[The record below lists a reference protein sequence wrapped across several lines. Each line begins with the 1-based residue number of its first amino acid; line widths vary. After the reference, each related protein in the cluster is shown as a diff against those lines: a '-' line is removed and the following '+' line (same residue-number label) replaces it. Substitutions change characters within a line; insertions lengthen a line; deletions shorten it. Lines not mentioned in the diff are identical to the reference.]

1 MSSESKLIT
10 SGVIAGTFAAA
21 AMAVAPSFAAAQEDV
36 AAQPRTAEYS
46 AMDEEIAPIN
56 DGNWSFELTLDVVTA
71 YWFRGISQGPSNDRG
86 FIPQLGASAEVL
98 LFEEEDFSVSYFLG
112 TWNSFT
118 SSNAS
123 GSAGSGWYES
133 DLYTG
138 FSVGLPHGFSAGIS
152 YVLLYG
158 PSAGG
163 EFAQEIDI
171 ELAYDDSA
179 IMEDAGVPFSLAPYV
194 LFVFETS
201 GGSDGGTPGGYFEAG
216 IEPSFVVLESEEYPV
231 TLSVPVTIGLNMYD
245 YYEFG
250 TGSDDLFGFLDIG
263 LVAGVPLTM
272 IPAEYGAWDL
282 SAGVHFTILGEN
294 NRKFSGGNGTGNESI
309 QVWGIIGLAMT
320 Y

>member
-1 MSSESKLIT
+1 MSSESKWIT
-10 SGVIAGTFAAA
+10 GGVIAGTFAAA
-21 AMAVAPSFAAAQEDV
+21 AMVMAPSIATAQDQGEV
-36 AAQPRTAEYS
+36 VYVSE
-46 AMDEEIAPIN
+46 EEIAPIN

-86 FIPQLGASAEVL
+86 FIPQIGASAEVL

-138 FSVGLPHGFSAGIS
+138 FSIGLPEGFSVGIS

-158 PSAGG
+158 PSAGA

-179 IMEDAGVPFSLAPYV
+179 LMEELGVPVSLSPYV

-216 IEPSFVVLESEEYPV
+216 IAPSIVILESEEYPV
-231 TLSVPVTIGLNMYD
+231 TLSVPFTLGLNMYD

-250 TGSDDLFGFLDIG
+250 TGSDDLFGFIDLG

-282 SAGVHFTILGEN
+282 SAGVHFLFLGNN
-294 NRKFSGGNGTGNESI
+294 NRKFSGGNGTGNESV

>member
-1 MSSESKLIT
+1 MSSESKWIT
-10 SGVIAGTFAAA
+10 SGVIAGAFAAA
-21 AMAVAPSFAAAQEDV
+21 AMVAAPSIATAQDNDEV
-36 AAQPRTAEYS
+36 VYVSE
-46 AMDEEIAPIN
+46 EEIAPIN

-98 LFEEEDFSVSYFLG
+98 LFEQEDFSVSYFLG

-138 FSVGLPHGFSAGIS
+138 FSVGLPMNFSASLS

-158 PSAGG
+158 PSAGA
-163 EFAQEIDI
+163 EFAQEIDL
-171 ELAYDDSA
+171 ELAYDDSEV
-179 IMEDAGVPFSLAPYV
+179 MEDLGVPVSLSPYV

-201 GGSDGGTPGGYFEAG
+201 GSSDGSGSGGTGGYFEAG
-216 IEPSFVVLESEEYPV
+216 IAPSIVVLESEEYPV

-245 YYEFG
+245 YYQFG

-263 LVAGVPLTM
+263 LVGGVPLTM
-272 IPAEYGAWDL
+272 IPAEYGTWDL
-282 SAGVHFTILGEN
+282 SAGVHFLFLGDN
-294 NRKFSGGNGTGNESI
+294 NRKFSGGAGTGNEAI
-309 QVWGIIGLAMT
+309 QVWGIVGVAMA